1 MEEEKQPLLN
11 NTNPDSPD
19 FFEMKEI
26 GGKAM
31 QSPEASKSHVEQKGD
46 EDESSASDSD
56 EDQEFETQEGDLDEY
71 VSSVMIESTGF
82 EMNNE
87 DKIILMST

>member
-11 NTNPDSPD
+11 NKNPDSPD
-19 FFEMKEI
+19 FFEMKAI
-26 GGKAM
+26 GGKSM
-31 QSPEASKSHVEQKGD
+31 QSPEASKSQIDQKGD
-46 EDESSASDSD
+46 ENESSVEDSD
-56 EDQEFETQEGDLDEY
+56 EDQEYETQEGDLDEY